1 MNMKSNCNKGTT
13 LIEMIIAFAIS
24 SVIFLILGF
33 VMERSIGSCN
43 KGFKRMNMMQNA
55 DTAVFIIEKALRE
68 GMDSDITAA
77 GRTITISNGSGLVS
91 NIWQENDLIRACLN
105 GGATIYILENVK
117 SLNFSIAPTTAP
129 AIQYGIVMENN
140 DQVYKATATIRH
152 RSRF

>member
-1 MNMKSNCNKGTT
+1 MNMKSYCNKGTT

-43 KGFKRMNMMQNA
+43 RGFKRMNMMQNA

-68 GMDSDITAA
+68 GMDSEITAP
-77 GRTITISNGSGLVS
+77 GKTIAIRNGSGS
-91 NIWQENDLIRACLN
+91 D
-105 GGATIYILENVK
+105 
-117 SLNFSIAPTTAP
+117 FSIAPTTAP
-129 AIQYGIVMENN
+129 AVQYGIVMENN